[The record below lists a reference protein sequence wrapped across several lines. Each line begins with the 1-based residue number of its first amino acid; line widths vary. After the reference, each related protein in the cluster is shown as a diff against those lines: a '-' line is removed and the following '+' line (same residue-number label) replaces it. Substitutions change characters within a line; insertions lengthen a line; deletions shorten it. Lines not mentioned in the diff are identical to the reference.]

1 MSMPTTGRWGWYK
14 DHEGVERQRMSKLL
28 EHVETD
34 RFNLEQYF
42 KRQVAVGL
50 ASRPDLLL
58 GIKAIGRPGVE
69 GFTREQKSSLNGLA
83 KQAEEAAK
91 DTDGG
96 VLGTAM
102 HTATERIDRGE
113 KLTDVDLPYPFSASL
128 AAYEAM
134 RRLNGWRSIAIE
146 QTVVVDDLDVAGT
159 FDRVDEIPGL
169 SAMLGPGRCQYGDR
183 CEVDHGAEGL
193 DAVIV
198 DVKTE
203 AEPWRNGIHI
213 APQLAG
219 YSRAKRMFLAEG
231 PCYVAMP
238 CVRQDVGVVVHVRDG
253 DSVPYFINLTE
264 GWEAAVAAMLQR
276 ERMKRSKRQLGQAG
290 CWFAPLPP
298 PLAKRPIAADIVRS
312 HAGPEL
318 RAAAEAMPSLPPL
331 TGGIVQ
337 PYGTPI
343 LVGEQGPEIMP
354 DHFAGRMVH
363 AVGDTVTVGGIGF
376 TKHAEWPSQALRNA
390 CNNCAPLLAQASAT
404 RVDGTSSEPCRD
416 CGAVEP
422 QYVMPSGADL
432 VGGHGPMPQAPAAV
446 AERVEQAQIDHLIRR
461 IWQAAHRDVLA
472 SIYAEQAEIGFPV
485 PWTGAVKM
493 AGEARLRV
501 VECGQRALHSG
512 GGKCACGWVPGV
524 AP

>member
-50 ASRPDLLL
+50 AGRPDLLL

-69 GFTREQKSSLNGLA
+69 GFTREQKSALNGLA

-102 HTATERIDRGE
+102 HTATERVDRGE
-113 KLTDVDLPYPFSASL
+113 TLADVDLPYPFSASL

-134 RRLNGWRSIAIE
+134 RRLNGWRSVAIE
-146 QTVVVDDLDVAGT
+146 QTVVVDELDVAGT
-159 FDRVDEIPGL
+159 FDRIDEVPGL

-183 CEVDHGAEGL
+183 CEVDHGTAGL
-193 DAVIV
+193 DVVIV

-219 YSRAKRMFLAEG
+219 YSRARRMFVTDQHG
-231 PCYVAMP
+231 PRYVDMP
-238 CVRQDVGVVVHVRDG
+238 CVRQDVGIVVHVRDG
-253 DSVPYFINLTE
+253 DSVPYFINLHE
-264 GWEAAVAAMLQR
+264 GWEAATAAHQQR
-276 ERMKRSKRQLGQAG
+276 ERLKRSKRALGVAG

-298 PLAKRPIAADIVRS
+298 ALAKRPIAADIVRS

-318 RAAAEAMPSLPPL
+318 RAAAEAMASLPTAP
-331 TGGIVQ
+331 
-337 PYGTPI
+337 PY
-343 LVGEQGPEIMP
+343 
-354 DHFAGRMVH
+354 R
-363 AVGDTVTVGGIGF
+363 VGDTVTVAGIPF
-376 TKHAEWPSQALRNA
+376 TKHAELP
-390 CNNCAPLLAQASAT
+390 T
-404 RVDGTSSEPCRD
+404 
-416 CGAVEP
+416 GAE
-422 QYVMPSGADL
+422 L
-432 VGGHGPMPQAPAAV
+432 VGGHGPMPHPVAV
-446 AERVEQAQIDHLIRR
+446 AVANVSAASAARTEDEHRNWLIAQ
-461 IWQAAHRDVLA
+461 IWQANDRADLA
-472 SIYAEQAEIGFPV
+472 ALYQSQADIGFPV
-485 PWTGAVKM
+485 PWSGPVAM
-493 AGEARLRV
+493 AGDARLRV

-524 AP
+524 LP